1 MTEEYKNAKI
11 FEFRQYI
18 AKEYGV
24 NYRLPDVRYG
34 IPNDSD
40 VDKWRAENGK
50 TEL

>member
-24 NYRLPDVRYG
+24 KPGKIEIVGFHNK
-34 IPNDSD
+34 SD
-40 VDKWRAENGK
+40 VDKWRAENGR